1 MAIWTD
7 DEARNLDPEYYHRET
22 DAEARAWDDALER
35 AVNDRLT
42 SMEFVIQGYTKD
54 GGTVGGEVEFNNTE
68 LMFTTQNI
76 LRNDPNLREIVE
88 REILAHEQDLVE
100 KYVRGEY

>member
-7 DEARNLDPEYYHRET
+7 DEARQLDPEYYHRET
-22 DAEARAWDDALER
+22 DEEARAWDEALER

-42 SMEFVIQGYTKD
+42 GMEFAIQGYTRD
-54 GGTVGGEVEFNNTE
+54 GGTVGGEVEFTDAE

>member
-7 DEARNLDPEYYHRET
+7 DEARQLDPEYYHRET
-22 DAEARAWDDALER
+22 DEEARAWDEALER

-42 SMEFVIQGYTKD
+42 SMEFAIQGYTRD
-54 GGTVGGEVEFNNTE
+54 GGTVGSEVEFTDAE

-100 KYVRGEY
+100 KYIRGEY